1 MNLHHTILFLLS
13 FFAANLLHAQSS
25 LSGKVTDKARQEP
38 LPYVTVYIP
47 DLHMFTS
54 TDSSGYYHFEKLPA
68 ATYRI
73 QINVLGFKP
82 FSGVVTV
89 GGVSV
94 KNFELDESTTELA
107 EVVITGSSKAIEIK
121 QSPVSIASVNNQY
134 LTANLS
140 TNIIDAIAKVPGVG
154 AVTTGPNVSKPIIRG
169 LGFNRILTLFDGM
182 RQEGQQW
189 GDEHGIEMD
198 NYAFERI
205 EIIKGPASLMYGSD
219 ALAGVVNLIPSQPG
233 PENKISGSVIT
244 EYQSNNGMFGGSVFV
259 TGNKNG
265 IEWGTRLSQRT
276 AKDFQNPID
285 GRVYNTAFKQTDF
298 SGFLGV
304 HKKWG
309 GSHLRV
315 SLFDNLQEIP
325 DGSRDSLSRQFTKQI
340 TEADDF
346 RPVVSNTELN
356 SYSVST
362 LHQHVQHY
370 RAYLKNSFFFAKSR
384 LDANIGFQR
393 SVRRE
398 FSHPEAPYQGV
409 PGLYLQLNTLT
420 YDVKYFIREF
430 RSWETVVGVNGMY
443 QTNDVISG
451 TEFVIPSYKQFDL
464 GGFVT
469 IKREFGK
476 LNLSGGARYDVRS
489 FDNQELYTKPNP
501 GSGFDQPVS
510 GNDVV
515 GADKVFSNYST
526 TFHGLTGSL
535 GVSYLIDDAW
545 AVKLNLSRGYRA
557 PNISEIS
564 ANGVHPGTNLYQIG
578 NDQFKPEFSNQID
591 LGASFTAKKV
601 NASASLFVNK
611 LDNYIYNQK
620 LLNANGQDSLRV
632 SGSVA
637 YPTYQ
642 FQQGSVLLYGLE
654 SSIDFHIIKQLHFDN
669 SVSIIYGDNHSYS
682 GAQQTAETQYVPFM
696 PPVRFISELK
706 YEWGTR
712 SKVVDKPFIK
722 VQVQYTATQNRV
734 FTYDNTETPT
744 QGYALVNLGAG
755 TDFKGKSGKP
765 FISVFVLANNI
776 FDVAYQDHLSRLKY
790 FEQYSASPNGRLGI
804 YSMGRNLSIKLVK
817 SF

>member
-1 MNLHHTILFLLS
+1 MNHFYTVLLVLVCI
-13 FFAANLLHAQSS
+13 AANIAHAQNT
-25 LSGKVTDKARQEP
+25 LSGKVTDKASGES
-38 LPYVTVYIP
+38 LPYVSIYIP
-47 DLHMFTS
+47 DLHVFTT
-54 TDSSGYYHFEKLPA
+54 TDSTGNYHFEKLPA
-68 ATYRI
+68 ATYRL
-73 QINVLGFKP
+73 QIDVLGFKP
-82 FSGVVTV
+82 FSGVVTIN
-89 GGVSV
+89 GATV

-107 EVVITGSSKAIEIK
+107 EVVITGSSKAIEIR
-121 QSPVSIASVNNQY
+121 QSPISIASVNKQY
-134 LTANLS
+134 LTSNIS

-169 LGFNRILTLFDGM
+169 LGFNRILTLYDGM

-198 NYAFERI
+198 NYAFERV

-233 PENKISGSVIT
+233 AENKISGSVTT
-244 EYQSNNGMFGGSVFV
+244 EYQSNNGMFGGSVFI
-259 TGNKNG
+259 TGNRNG
-265 IEWGTRLSQRT
+265 VEWGARVSQRT

-285 GRVYNTAFKQTDF
+285 GRVYNTGFKQTDVN
-298 SGFLGV
+298 GFFGV

-325 DGSRDSLSRQFTKQI
+325 DGSRDSLSRQFTKQV
-340 TEADDF
+340 TEADDV
-346 RPVVSNTELN
+346 RPIVTNGELN
-356 SYSVST
+356 SYSIST

-370 RAYLKNSFFFAKSR
+370 RAYLKNSFFFTQSR

-398 FSHPEAPYQGV
+398 FSHPEDPYQNV

-420 YDVKYFIREF
+420 YDVKYFIPEF
-430 RSWETVVGVNGMY
+430 SNWETVVGANGMY
-443 QTNDVISG
+443 QMNDVTSG
-451 TEFVIPSYKQFDL
+451 TEFVIPSYKQFDF

-476 LNLSGGARYDVRS
+476 LNLSGGARYDLRS

-501 GSGFDQPVS
+501 ASGFDQPVS
-510 GNDVV
+510 GSDVV
-515 GADKVFSNYST
+515 GANKVFDNYAT
-526 TFHGLTGSL
+526 TFNGLTGSL
-535 GVSYLIDDAW
+535 GTSYLIDEAW
-545 AVKLNLSRGYRA
+545 ALKLNLSRGYRA

-578 NDQFKPEFSNQID
+578 NDQFKPEFSNQVD

-620 LLNANGQDSLRV
+620 LLNANGQDSLSV

-642 FQQGSVLLYGLE
+642 FQQGNVLLYGLE
-654 SSIDFHIIKQLHFDN
+654 SNIDFHIIKQLHFDN
-669 SVSIIYGDNHSYS
+669 SVSVIYGDNNSYS
-682 GAQQTAETQYVPFM
+682 GLQKTKETQYVPFM

-706 YEWGTR
+706 YEWAGK
-712 SKVVDKPFIK
+712 SKLIDKPFIK
-722 VQVQYTATQNRV
+722 IQVQHTATQNRV

-744 QGYALVNLGAG
+744 QGYTLVNMGAG
-755 TDFKGKSGKP
+755 ADFKGTSGKT
-765 FISVFVLANNI
+765 FITVFLLANNI
-776 FDVAYQDHLSRLKY
+776 FDIAYQDHLSRLKY
-790 FEQYSASPNGRLGI
+790 FEQYSASPNGHLGI
-804 YSMGRNLSIKLVK
+804 YSMGRNFSIKLVK
-817 SF
+817 NF

>member
-1 MNLHHTILFLLS
+1 MNPTHIIFFIFS
-13 FFAANLLHAQSS
+13 FSATSMLYAQGS
-25 LSGKVTDKARQEP
+25 LSGKVTDKKNGEP
-38 LPYVTVYIP
+38 LPYASLYIP
-47 DLHMFTS
+47 DLHVFTS
-54 TDSSGYYHFEKLPA
+54 TDSSGNYHFERLPG

-73 QINVLGFKP
+73 QINALGFMP
-82 FSGVVTV
+82 YSGVITIA
-89 GGVSV
+89 GASI
-94 KNFELDESTTELA
+94 KNFDLDESATELA

-121 QSPVSIASVNNQY
+121 QSPISIASVNKQY

-154 AVTTGPNVSKPIIRG
+154 AVTTGPNVSKPVIRG

-198 NYAFERI
+198 NYAFERV

-233 PENKISGSVIT
+233 PENKISGSVTT

-265 IEWGTRLSQRT
+265 IEWGTRVSQRT
-276 AKDFQNPID
+276 AKDFQNPVD
-285 GRVYNTAFKQTDF
+285 GRVYNTAFRQTDIN
-298 SGFLGV
+298 GFVGV

-325 DGSRDSLSRQFTKQI
+325 DGSRDSLSRQFTRQI
-340 TEADDF
+340 TEADGF
-346 RPVVSNTELN
+346 RPVVSSSELN
-356 SYSVST
+356 SYSISV
-362 LHQHVQHY
+362 LHQRVQHY
-370 RAYLKNSFFFAKSR
+370 RAYLKNSFFFDKSR

-398 FSHPEAPYQGV
+398 FSHPEEPYQNV
-409 PGLYLQLNTLT
+409 PGLFLQLNTVT
-420 YDVKYFIREF
+420 YDVKYFIPEF
-430 RSWETVVGVNGMY
+430 RNWEAVVGVNGMY
-443 QTNDVISG
+443 QVNDAASG
-451 TEFVIPSYKQFDL
+451 TEFVIPSYRQFDL

-469 IKREFGK
+469 VKREFGK
-476 LNLSGGARYDVRS
+476 LNLSGGARYDLRN

-501 GSGFDQPVS
+501 ASGFDE
-510 GNDVV
+510 VV
-515 GADKVFSNYST
+515 YGSDKNGADQRFSNYST
-526 TFHGLTGSL
+526 TFNGLTGSV
-535 GVSYLIDDAW
+535 GASYLINESLAL
-545 AVKLNLSRGYRA
+545 KLNLSRGYRA

-564 ANGVHPGTNLYQIG
+564 ASGVHPGTNLYQIG

-591 LGASFTAKKV
+591 LGASFTKRKV

-620 LLNANGQDSLRV
+620 LLNAQGQDSLSI

-654 SSIDFHIIKQLHFDN
+654 AGIDFHIVKQLHFDN
-669 SVSIIYGDNHSYS
+669 SASLIYGDNRSYS
-682 GAQQTAETQYVPFM
+682 GAMKTAETQYVPFM
-696 PPVRFISELK
+696 PPLRFISELK
-706 YEWGTR
+706 YEFEGK
-712 SKVVDKPFIK
+712 SKFVDKPFFKI
-722 VQVQYTATQNRV
+722 QVQHTATQNRV

-744 QGYALVNLGAG
+744 QGYTLINIGTGA
-755 TDFKGKSGKP
+755 DFKNKNGKS
-765 FISVFVLANNI
+765 IVTVFLLANNI

-790 FEQYSASPNGRLGI
+790 FEQYAASPNGHLGI
-804 YSMGRNLSIKLVK
+804 YSMGRNVSVKLVK